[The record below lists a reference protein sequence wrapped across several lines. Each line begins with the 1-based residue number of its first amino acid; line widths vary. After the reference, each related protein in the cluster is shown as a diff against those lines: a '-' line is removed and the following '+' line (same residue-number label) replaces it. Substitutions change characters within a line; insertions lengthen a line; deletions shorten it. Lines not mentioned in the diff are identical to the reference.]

1 MKVYS
6 SILELVG
13 NTPLLRLKGVEE
25 KFNLKS
31 RVYAK
36 LESFNPAGSIKDR
49 VAINIIESAEK
60 SGKLKKGSTV
70 IETTSGNTGIGLAL
84 ACLIKGYKLI
94 ITMPENMSVERQK
107 ILRAYGAEV
116 VLTDKSLGMQG
127 AIKKAEEIEKNTK
140 NSFMA
145 CQFENPDNSLAHY
158 NTTAVEIFNALN
170 GKVDVFVSAVGTGGT
185 LSGTSKYLKEKIN
198 GVKTVAVEPKNSAV
212 ISGEPSGAHKIQG
225 IGAGFI
231 PKTLDLQVVDDV
243 VKVSDDDAFSFSK
256 LVAKSDGVLVG
267 ISSGAALYG
276 AVKYITDNNLTDKNV
291 VVIFPDGYEK
301 YLSTEIFD

>member
-25 KFNLKS
+25 KFNLNS

-60 SGKLKKGSTV
+60 SGKLKKGATV